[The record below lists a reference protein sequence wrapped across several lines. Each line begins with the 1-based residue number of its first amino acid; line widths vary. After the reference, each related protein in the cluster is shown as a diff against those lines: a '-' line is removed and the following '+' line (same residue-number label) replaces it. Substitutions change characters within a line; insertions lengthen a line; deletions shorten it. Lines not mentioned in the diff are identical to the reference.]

1 MSKNTEV
8 KKGMKNIW
16 GSHVKVHLGHAE
28 EFGFVSSEKPLK
40 DFKTIERS
48 YIQ

>member
-8 KKGMKNIW
+8 KKDMKKFL
-16 GSHVKVHLGHAE
+16 GSHVKGHLGHAKE
-28 EFGFVSSEKPLK
+28 SGLVSSEKPLK